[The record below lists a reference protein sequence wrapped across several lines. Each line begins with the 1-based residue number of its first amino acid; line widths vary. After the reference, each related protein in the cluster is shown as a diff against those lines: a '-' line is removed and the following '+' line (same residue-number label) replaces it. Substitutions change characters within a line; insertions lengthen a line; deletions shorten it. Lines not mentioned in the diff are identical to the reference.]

1 MNLRSLLLATGPLLL
16 AGASAQTGPAP
27 TPGVAPAAAAVPG
40 GTVSYQQ
47 QLYAPA
53 STLVAPDKAREIVEA
68 FRAAYSRLGQPRLL
82 LYVNRDLVDQ
92 QTGLRLT
99 SRLEHTEGTQG
110 ESTSSGPAAPPAA
123 PAPPA
128 SGSNAATTPR
138 EDAPQEQ
145 GLTLA
150 QALERAR
157 AYSGNTSRQTREVR
171 VTADNTYVATPPTP
185 TTLADRQTVRDVERL
200 FGRPLRA
207 GGAQL
212 ADQRVAAALIADQ
225 PLDHFTTATGEAAR
239 RDRAAL
245 AQIADVV
252 IEVLISSRTVTVP
265 GIATSQTVT
274 VPDIQVTAIRLRDSA
289 IIGQASATDVLGK
302 DRQAGRVLRQFDV
315 NDVAEATALAL
326 MEDLAS
332 APARGVPAEVP
343 AAR

>member
-1 MNLRSLLLATGPLLL
+1 MNLRPLLFAAVPFVL
-16 AGASAQTGPAP
+16 AGASAQTGSTPAP
-27 TPGVAPAAAAVPG
+27 GGAPAAAAVPP

-53 STLVAPDKAREIVEA
+53 SALVAPDKAREIVDA
-68 FRAAYSRLGQPRLL
+68 FRRAYGRLGQPRLL

-92 QTGLRLT
+92 QTGLHLT
-99 SRLEHTEGTQG
+99 SRLEHTEGTRG
-110 ESTSSGPAAPPAA
+110 ESTSSGPAAVTPAA
-123 PAPPA
+123 
-128 SGSNAATTPR
+128 NA
-138 EDAPQEQ
+138 
-145 GLTLA
+145 
-150 QALERAR
+150 
-157 AYSGNTSRQTREVR
+157 SGNTSRQTREVK

-185 TTLADRQTVRDVERL
+185 TTLADRQTIRDVERL

-265 GIATSQTVT
+265 GIASNQTVT

-302 DRQAGRVLRQFDV
+302 DRQAGKILRQFDV
-315 NDVAEATALAL
+315 NDVAEATALAF
-326 MEDLAS
+326 MEDMAA
-332 APARGVPAEVP
+332 APARAVPAEAP